1 LGEGDKAAALF
12 WMLNPINHARTQGDV
27 HRYKVEPYVV
37 AADIYSAQGQSGR
50 GGWTWY
56 TGSSGWML
64 RAGLESILGLRREG
78 ASLIIDPCIPK
89 SWPGFTITYLFEA
102 ARYEIR
108 VENQGAG
115 GNTVIDATVGGAPV
129 TERPVRFALDPTSRT
144 HAVRVIIGADNPRP

>member
-1 LGEGDKAAALF
+1 
-12 WMLNPINHARTQGDV
+12 MR
-27 HRYKVEPYVV
+27 
-37 AADIYSAQGQSGR
+37 
-50 GGWTWY
+50 
-56 TGSSGWML
+56 L
-64 RAGLESILGLRREG
+64 RLAGLRREG

-115 GNTVIDATVGGAPV
+115 GNTVIDATVDGAPV
-129 TERPVRFALDPTSRT
+129 TERPVRLALDPTSRT